1 MSKTHIDYMRS
12 FVPFKADFKDIVTE
26 LQDDPGL
33 AIETKALE
41 TVKYLCSSGKGLI
54 ILTGNA
60 GHGKT
65 FICREILFDF
75 LSKNRESEE
84 DVSEVIAKLRD
95 GAIGEEGITAEGK
108 TLIIHKDL
116 SDIGIK
122 TAAGLLETAL
132 DRADERAT
140 LVCVNE
146 GRLREVI
153 QQIEDVSAKKEIQN
167 GLKGCIEE
175 GVASRDE
182 RLVFINMNFQSVTA
196 KRNDGP
202 SILEDAMTE
211 WLDVD
216 ARWASCEACVEKA
229 R

>member
-1 MSKTHIDYMRS
+1 MTATHIDYMRS

-41 TVKYLCSSGKGLI
+41 TVKSLCSSGKGLI

-65 FICREILFDF
+65 FICREIYLILKKD
-75 LSKNRESEE
+75 RETGGCQ
-84 DVSEVIAKLRD
+84 KLLPNCE
-95 GAIGEEGITAEGK
+95 AIRLEKKALLLGK

-116 SDIGIK
+116 SDMGIM
-122 TAAGLLETAL
+122 TAAELLETAL

-153 QQIEDVSAKKEIQN
+153 QQIQDASAKKEIQSGFN
-167 GLKGCIEE
+167 GCKDE
-175 GVASRDE
+175 GVASRDK
-182 RLVFINMNFQSVTA
+182 RLVFINMN
-196 KRNDGP
+196 
-202 SILEDAMTE
+202 
-211 WLDVD
+211 
-216 ARWASCEACVEKA
+216 
-229 R
+229 